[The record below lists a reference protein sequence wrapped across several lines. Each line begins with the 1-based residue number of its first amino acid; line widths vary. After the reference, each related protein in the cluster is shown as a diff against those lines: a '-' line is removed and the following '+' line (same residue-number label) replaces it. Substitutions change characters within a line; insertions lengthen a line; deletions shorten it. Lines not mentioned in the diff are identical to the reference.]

1 MKMFKKLVCCTIIMS
16 FNCGNCEMKFKSKQN
31 LNYHLT
37 KKVCHNDKIF
47 ECKYCK
53 KCFVTNGSMYRH
65 IQKTCK
71 IIKEE
76 NNNKNVI
83 LERLIR
89 LEEDNIKMKKDNER
103 IKKENDKLKKE
114 MKKIKCEN
122 KTVTNNTINNVPI
135 NNGTINN
142 GTINNIVLIGYGK
155 EDLAKIDREDM
166 LKSLKKGFYS
176 TLHLTETVHFNPK
189 YPEYHNVYISNIR
202 DKYAMMY
209 DGMNWTLTRKTELID
224 RLYED
229 KKNYIED
236 NMEEFIESLT
246 ESQIKALQRWLDTD
260 DNHERIKEIKDKIKL
275 LLYNQRDLI
284 INSKD
289 E

>member
-1 MKMFKKLVCCTIIMS
+1 M
-16 FNCGNCEMKFKSKQN
+16 FNCQKCKTKFKSKQN

-37 KKVCHNDKIF
+37 KKVCYTGTF

-65 IQKTCK
+65 IQTSCK
-71 IIKEE
+71 IIKED

-122 KTVTNNTINNVPI
+122 KTVNINTINNGAI
-135 NNGTINN
+135 NNGAINNGAINN

-155 EDLAKIDREDM
+155 EDLAKIDKQDI

-176 TLHLTETVHFNPK
+176 TLHLAEAVHFNPK

-209 DGMNWTLTRKTELID
+209 DGLDWALTRKTELID

-236 NMEEFIESLT
+236 NMEEFIDSLT
-246 ESQIKALQRWLDTD
+246 ESQVKALQRWLDTE
-260 DNHERIKEIKDKIKL
+260 DNHDRIKEIKDKIKL
-275 LLYNQRDLI
+275 LLYNKRGII

-289 E
+289 